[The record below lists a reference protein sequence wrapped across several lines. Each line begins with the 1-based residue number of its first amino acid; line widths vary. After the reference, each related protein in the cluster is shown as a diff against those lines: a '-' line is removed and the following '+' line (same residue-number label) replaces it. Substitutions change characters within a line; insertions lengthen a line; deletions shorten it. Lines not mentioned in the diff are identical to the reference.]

1 MKEEYIKP
9 ITQVDE
15 YETTDIITASTV
27 GVDDEGWIDKWY

>member
-9 ITQVDE
+9 EISIDE
-15 YETTDIITASTV
+15 YSAVDVIATSTV

>member
-9 ITQVDE
+9 IIQVDE
-15 YETTDIITASTV
+15 YETTDIITTSTV